1 MYRRDRSKTILL
13 YLGGALAVGAA
24 LLLIGFFVYTLALRT
39 EYRAFALEVNDEI
52 LGCPAADREIARG
65 ETRLPLSAFY
75 LDYYDKILLDQGT
88 AVVDRKVREPEKSS
102 IALILGEKR
111 LWFIRVDNTL
121 VNLRWET
128 PEGVRGYTVRCDLI
142 TFAQMNAYFTNLA
155 RAAG

>member
-24 LLLIGFFVYTLALRT
+24 LLLIGFFVYPLALRT

-52 LGCPAADREIARG
+52 LGCPAEEREIARG
-65 ETRLPLSAFY
+65 ETRLPLSAFD

>member
-1 MYRRDRSKTILL
+1 M
-13 YLGGALAVGAA
+13 
-24 LLLIGFFVYTLALRT
+24 
-39 EYRAFALEVNDEI
+39 
-52 LGCPAADREIARG
+52 
-65 ETRLPLSAFY
+65 
-75 LDYYDKILLDQGT
+75 
-88 AVVDRKVREPEKSS
+88 VDRKVREPDKSS

-142 TFAQMNAYFTNLA
+142 TFAQMNAYFINLA

>member
-1 MYRRDRSKTILL
+1 MYKSYQRKTILL

-39 EYRAFALEVNDEI
+39 EYRAFALEVNDAI
-52 LGCPAADREIARG
+52 LTCPAQGREIARG
-65 ETRLPLSAFY
+65 ETRLPLSAFD
-75 LDYYDKILLDQGT
+75 LDYYDKVLLDQGT
-88 AVVDRKVREPEKSS
+88 AVLDRKALEPDKSS
-102 IALILGEKR
+102 IVLILGEKR

-128 PEGVRGYTVRCDLI
+128 PEGVRGSTVRCDLI
-142 TFAQMNAYFTNLA
+142 TFAQMNAYFINLA